1 MRSETLK
8 GKNCIRIRLT
18 MNLEK
23 DFEKVKNRFILE
35 NITIEQFELL
45 KSIALNLYDLNMSS
59 KEMLLKFMRKD
70 LIGTFEE

>member
-1 MRSETLK
+1 
-8 GKNCIRIRLT
+8 

-23 DFEKVKNRFILE
+23 NFEVVKNRFILE
-35 NITIEQFELL
+35 RITIEQFELL
-45 KSIALNLYDLNMSS
+45 KSIALELYDQNMSN